1 MITFVVSLQSQV
13 KKEEHINCTT
23 CAARFNSIF
32 KELKTDELNQL
43 AQHKT
48 CKLYHKGALIFN
60 EEAYPR
66 GLFCV
71 QSGKVK
77 LSQMGADGKEQIVH
91 LAHDG
96 DIMGYRA
103 LLGDDTY
110 SCSAWAL
117 EDSKVCFIPKAQFN
131 ELIEN
136 NSKLTLQI
144 VHLLS
149 NELKEAERKI
159 TNTAQQ
165 PVKNRI
171 AQALLALKKNYGME
185 GDNTTINVS
194 VKREELANLAG
205 TTRETATRLL
215 YELQEQKLIALVGK
229 KIKIMNESILLDLA
243 HSAH

>member
-1 MITFVVSLQSQV
+1 M
-13 KKEEHINCTT
+13 KKEEHINCST
-23 CAARFNSIF
+23 CAARAHSIF
-32 KELKTDELNQL
+32 KELKADELHQLEQKTTCNQY
-43 AQHKT
+43 T
-48 CKLYHKGALIFN
+48 KGAIIFN
-60 EEAYPR
+60 EGAYPR

-77 LSQMGADGKEQIVH
+77 LSQIGADGKEQIVH

-103 LLGDDTY
+103 ILGADTY

-117 EDSKVCFIPKAQFN
+117 EDSKVCFIPKTAFN
-131 ELIEN
+131 ELVEN

-149 NELKEAERKI
+149 DELKEAERKI

-171 AQALLALKKNYGME
+171 AQALLALKKNYGMDV
-185 GDNTTINVS
+185 DNTTINVS

-215 YELQEQKLIALVGK
+215 YELQEQKIIALAGK
-229 KIKIMNESILLDLA
+229 KIKIINESLLIALA

>member
-1 MITFVVSLQSQV
+1 MQI
-13 KKEEHINCTT
+13 KKHSDCRA
-23 CAARFNSIF
+23 CAARINSIF
-32 KELKTDELNQL
+32 KELKDEELQRLEENKSCN
-43 AQHKT
+43 H
-48 CKLYHKGALIFN
+48 YHKGEVIFN
-60 EEAYPR
+60 EGAYPR

-91 LAHDG
+91 LANDG

-103 LLGDDTY
+103 ILGEDTY
-110 SCSAWAL
+110 SCSAMAL

-149 NELKEAERKI
+149 DELKEAERKI

-171 AQALLALKKNYGME
+171 AQSLISLIKNYGFE
-185 GDNTTINVS
+185 QDNITINVS
-194 VKREELANLAG
+194 IKREELANLAG

-215 YELQEQKLIALVGK
+215 YEMQEQKLIELVGK
-229 KIKIMNESILLDLA
+229 KIRILNQVLLKNLA
-243 HSAH
+243 NSVH